1 MPTSTR
7 IHAALRGRA
16 REQPAPRSSRI
27 RDPVGKASTYI
38 VRPLLASDRR
48 NRQSAGALT
57 MIETDSVANLKA
69 AIEERIRLDER
80 VLTTLREEIWPL
92 KSAARRIQPRATT
105 SISL

>member
-1 MPTSTR
+1 
-7 IHAALRGRA
+7 
-16 REQPAPRSSRI
+16 
-27 RDPVGKASTYI
+27 
-38 VRPLLASDRR
+38 
-48 NRQSAGALT
+48 

-105 SISL
+105 SISLVGTDGSNNQLQIDPFGTPQHQTLETALVEP